1 MYMDII
7 NSEKISRDMSYTHKN
22 LAHSHALPGL
32 MLVQVLLI
40 YTLRETVFEEQTYEI
55 DVH

>member
-1 MYMDII
+1 MDII